1 MLRCFAYRVA
11 VPTETSRCHDDCRDR
26 FGSSFQCRDQ
36 ALRRDRRARSRVAR
50 ARAGEIVGLLGPNGA
65 GKTTAVRIALGL
77 LRLTE
82 GSAMLFGLVPRLTGT
97 ILYLSVLVGYLLE
110 FLAAFFDVP
119 G

>member
-1 MLRCFAYRVA
+1 
-11 VPTETSRCHDDCRDR
+11 
-26 FGSSFQCRDQ
+26 
-36 ALRRDRRARSRVAR
+36 
-50 ARAGEIVGLLGPNGA
+50 
-65 GKTTAVRIALGL
+65 VRIALGL